1 MKTSKLTSAVITLIA
16 FLAINSFV
24 VEVSAQ
30 RTLPTPLPKCRA
42 VADQIYYVDNGKS
55 VTDLHPGSDG
65 GYGYQLNILGR
76 GVDKFALVKEPHM
89 KTVSLVFANSS
100 QAKWQIYFEPNMA
113 RVLSSVSMR
122 SECTGRAVNEYQ
134 LVESVKLHDQ

>member
-1 MKTSKLTSAVITLIA
+1 MKTQRIISAAITLVA
-16 FLAINSFV
+16 FLAVHSFV
-24 VEVSAQ
+24 VEVTAQ
-30 RTLPTPLPKCRA
+30 LPQPIPKCRA

-89 KTVSLVFANSS
+89 KTVSLVFANAS

-122 SECTGRAVNEYQ
+122 SECTGRAVSEYP

>member
-1 MKTSKLTSAVITLIA
+1 MKTSKLITACITLIA
-16 FLAINSFV
+16 FLATHSFA

-30 RTLPTPLPKCRA
+30 LPQPLPKCRA

-76 GVDKFALVKEPHM
+76 GADKFGLVKEPHM
-89 KTVSLVFANSS
+89 KSVSLVFANST

-113 RVLSSVSMR
+113 RVLSSVKMR
-122 SECTGRAVNEYQ
+122 TECTGRAVDEYQ

>member
-1 MKTSKLTSAVITLIA
+1 MKTSKLITAGLALIA
-16 FLAINSFV
+16 FLAIDSFV
-24 VEVSAQ
+24 VEAPAQ
-30 RTLPTPLPKCRA
+30 QTLPAPIPKCRA

-76 GVDKFALVKEPHM
+76 GVDKYAVVKEPYM

-122 SECTGRAVNEYQ
+122 SECTGRAVSEYP
-134 LVESVKLHDQ
+134 LVGSFNLHDQ